1 MEDIQVLHGTVVKES
16 MQLPINL
23 LVERDSNH
31 NIYKTIEF
39 ERDGNPTT
47 NKLIICVNISV
58 CYCGKWKNPS
68 SEIVQDQK
76 FVKKTPQYTFTTLQ
90 MAPVLHFFSSL
101 PYSSLRP
108 ALH

>member
-39 ERDGNPTT
+39 QRDGNPTNTCIAPPT
-47 NKLIICVNISV
+47 NL
-58 CYCGKWKNPS
+58 
-68 SEIVQDQK
+68 
-76 FVKKTPQYTFTTLQ
+76 
-90 MAPVLHFFSSL
+90 
-101 PYSSLRP
+101 
-108 ALH
+108 